1 VTDDDQ
7 HLREKARLLLQRE
20 RELFELRLKH
30 EQLGTWLSVGQALP
44 ELFSNRG
51 TLAQAWDGVRRTIV
65 TKLRMQRVLVFEL
78 QASEIQALAPKGPAR
93 PISAAARQLL
103 DTEASYA
110 GFCND
115 PETAAEVG
123 VADLAAALGLHR
135 FMWSRIARSG
145 EAPLLLVAGFDQS
158 KAVFQS
164 PFNAGDVANFSNA
177 ARQVEHLLR
186 NAQLIAALELEKK
199 QLSQANAALEE
210 RDIALRAAA
219 QQLQE
224 ANESLELRVTERTRE
239 LARRNRELR
248 LVLDTVDQALL
259 TVDLAGHLAPER
271 SSAADLWFGPYE
283 GSPRFLDHVGA
294 DRRFSSLFRL
304 GLDGLLEDQL
314 PRALCLDQ
322 MPKHLVRGARLFD
335 CRYLPI
341 EENGALKG
349 LLLVLD
355 DVTERRARA
364 REESEQREAL
374 AAFTAYMR
382 DRNGFLSFC
391 QETERQLRQLELNGV
406 ESMLGRRTL
415 HTLKGNAATFGL
427 VRIVELCHQAESEL
441 LAESASTETLRS
453 LHARWRDLAQ
463 TLQAVSPGDLRRS
476 IEVSEADFESLSE
489 QASQGATG
497 AQIVAALARLRL
509 EPAERPLRRL
519 AQYAK
524 ALAERLGKGALQV
537 DVQADDTQ
545 LDPERWGPLWSA
557 LVHAVRNAVDHGI
570 EPAEQRA
577 AAGKP
582 EQGRV
587 QLSGRRAANHQY
599 QIVVEDDGRGIDWD
613 AIRGQCQRQGRRSET
628 PSDLLSAL
636 LSPGFSTKSV
646 VTETSG
652 RGVGLNALASAV
664 HALAGELSVE
674 SERSRGTRWLLT
686 FPHA

>member
-1 VTDDDQ
+1 MTDDDQ

-20 RELFELRLKH
+20 RELFDLRLKH

-51 TLAQAWDGVRRTIV
+51 TLSQAWDGVRRTIV
-65 TKLRMQRVLVFEL
+65 TKLRMQRVLVLEL
-78 QASEIQALAPKGPAR
+78 RAQEMEPLAPKGPAR
-93 PISAAARQLL
+93 PITAAARQLL
-103 DTEASYA
+103 DKEASYT

-115 PETAAEVG
+115 PATDAGVG

-135 FMWSRIARSG
+135 FMWSRIERSG
-145 EAPLLLVAGFDQS
+145 DAPLLMVAGFDQS

-164 PFNAGDVANFSNA
+164 PFSAGDVANFSNA
-177 ARQVEHLLR
+177 ARQVQHLLG

-199 QLSQANAALEE
+199 QLSQANTALEE
-210 RDIALRAAA
+210 RDVALRAAA
-219 QQLQE
+219 QQLLE
-224 ANESLELRVTERTRE
+224 ANESLERRVTERTRE
-239 LARRNRELR
+239 LASKNRELR

-259 TVDLAGHLAPER
+259 TVDLMGQLAPER
-271 SSAADLWFGPYE
+271 SSAADVWFGPYE
-283 GSPRFLDHVGA
+283 GSPHFVDHIGA
-294 DRRFSSLFRL
+294 DSRFSTLFRL
-304 GLDGLLEDQL
+304 GLDGLSEDEL

-322 MPKHLVRGARLFD
+322 MPKHLAQGARQFD

-355 DVTERRARA
+355 DVTEQRARA
-364 REESEQREAL
+364 REEAEQREAL

-391 QETERQLRQLELNGV
+391 QETERQLRQLELDGASSV
-406 ESMLGRRTL
+406 IGKRTL

-427 VRIVELCHQAESEL
+427 GRIVELCHQAESEL
-441 LAESASTETLRS
+441 LAESANSDALCS
-453 LHARWRDLAQ
+453 LQARWRDLAQ
-463 TLQAVSPGDLRRS
+463 TLKAVSPGDLRRA
-476 IEVSEADFESLSE
+476 IEVTEADFELLTE
-489 QASQGATG
+489 QARQGATG
-497 AQIVAALARLRL
+497 TQIVAALARSRW

-519 AQYAK
+519 AQYAQ
-524 ALAERLGKGALQV
+524 ALAERLGKGSLRV
-537 DVQADDTQ
+537 DVEADDTQ
-545 LDPERWGPLWSA
+545 LDPERWSPLWSA

-570 EPAEQRA
+570 EPAGQRA

-582 EQGRV
+582 THGRV
-587 QLSGRRAANHQY
+587 TLSGRRCPDYQY
-599 QIVVEDDGRGIDWD
+599 QIVVEDDGQGIDWD
-613 AIRGQCQRQGRRSET
+613 AIRGQCRRQGRRSET
-628 PSDLLSAL
+628 HSDLVTAL
-636 LSPGFSTKSV
+636 LSPDFSTRSV

-664 HALAGELSVE
+664 YALAGQLSVE